1 MVSLVL
7 NLGIT
12 FVFLCQ
18 YPLNASI
25 ADVTRD
31 RYGSTTLAIFRE
43 LENARTKS
51 SKVKQDLDFLLKCQ
65 NADLFPVFLRFKLSS
80 KQLSRS
86 SDIARFRRRLLQREI
101 NNKRK
106 TLQRLLERTSVLS
119 ANLKSVVRHV
129 DFVHYQRV
137 ISDTCSKASS
147 KVSAIH
153 QNKLSRLRAQALVDN
168 ALLNPD
174 SVISNLSSYQLSDI
188 EKAALARGLKFTLP
202 PGRLKKGSYLANF
215 ELLFKKLNLESFSGT
230 SEDKLY
236 FQNKLRDCAF
246 SSMYNFNSSRH
257 TLNNMPP
264 EELQALQNLAK
275 NKDIVVMRPDKGT
288 GVVIMDKSDYVTKVE
303 QIILDETKFKVHKNQ
318 DLYKV
323 SRSIERKVRDFLR
336 EKVSKP
342 GHITKEQYNKLYPN
356 GSHIGV
362 LYGQPKVHKQNAPM
376 RPICSA
382 VGTSTY
388 ELSKFVAE
396 IISPAASNVH
406 GTDLKD
412 TFQFVQQISDININN
427 YYMVSFDVQS
437 LFTNVPLDETIKIC
451 LDRLYRSSNPD
462 IVPPTLP
469 ENVLKGMIEI
479 CLKDNTFVFNQ
490 KVYYQVDGVAMGNP
504 LGPLFANIFMA
515 HLEETY
521 IHGSQYSPDYYWRYV
536 DDTFCLFSNREDVVK
551 FHEFLDSLHPSA
563 KFDREEESDGKLSFL
578 DTVIKRT
585 EDPNPNISTRIKPTD
600 KGLLY
605 NYSSFVPDKT
615 KTALISTLVYR
626 AYRIASD
633 MLTFHLDIT
642 VLKNKLTSNGF
653 PTHLIDT
660 YIGAVL
666 GRHHA
671 NISQPSTTDVPRKEV
686 LVVMPY
692 LGPVSHLVKRQ
703 LTKLV
708 HKFYPSVEL
717 KFVYRRGFRIANM
730 FNYKDKFPL
739 SCKSMVVYYTQC
751 KQCGPSAAYIGKT
764 VNTVYERFFA
774 SGTGHLAPNN
784 KNSALLD
791 HLVSTGDPNCDFV
804 FNDLKILDTGSY
816 DEQIRFIESI
826 LLKYDKQ
833 NLNTCER
840 SIELQLV

>member
-1 MVSLVL
+1 M
-7 NLGIT
+7 
-12 FVFLCQ
+12 
-18 YPLNASI
+18 
-25 ADVTRD
+25 
-31 RYGSTTLAIFRE
+31 
-43 LENARTKS
+43 
-51 SKVKQDLDFLLKCQ
+51 
-65 NADLFPVFLRFKLSS
+65 
-80 KQLSRS
+80 
-86 SDIARFRRRLLQREI
+86 
-101 NNKRK
+101 
-106 TLQRLLERTSVLS
+106 
-119 ANLKSVVRHV
+119 
-129 DFVHYQRV
+129 
-137 ISDTCSKASS
+137 
-147 KVSAIH
+147 
-153 QNKLSRLRAQALVDN
+153 SRLRAQALLDN

-215 ELLFKKLNLESFSGT
+215 ELMFKKLNLESFIGT

-236 FQNKLRDCAF
+236 FQNKLRDCCF
-246 SSMYNFNSSRH
+246 SLVYNFNSSRH
-257 TLNNMPP
+257 TLNNTPQ

-275 NKDIVVMRPDKGT
+275 DKDIVVMRPDKGT
-288 GVVIMDKSDYVTKVE
+288 GVVIMDKLDYVNKVE

-356 GSHIGV
+356 
-362 LYGQPKVHKQNAPM
+362 
-376 RPICSA
+376 
-382 VGTSTY
+382 
-388 ELSKFVAE
+388 E

-412 TFQFVQQISDININN
+412 SFQFVQQISDININN

-469 ENVLKGMIEI
+469 ENVIKGMIEI

-551 FHEFLDSLHPSA
+551 FHEFLDSFHPSA
-563 KFDREEESDGKLSFL
+563 KFDREEESDEKLSFL

-642 VLKNKLTSNGF
+642 VLKNKLTSNKF

-751 KQCGPSAAYIGKT
+751 K
-764 VNTVYERFFA
+764 
-774 SGTGHLAPNN
+774 
-784 KNSALLD
+784 
-791 HLVSTGDPNCDFV
+791 
-804 FNDLKILDTGSY
+804 
-816 DEQIRFIESI
+816 
-826 LLKYDKQ
+826 
-833 NLNTCER
+833 
-840 SIELQLV
+840 

>member
-1 MVSLVL
+1 MGLYGKNNRGRRVSTST
-7 NLGIT
+7 NS
-12 FVFLCQ
+12 
-18 YPLNASI
+18 PL
-25 ADVTRD
+25 RP
-31 RYGSTTLAIFRE
+31 GSGPG
-43 LENARTKS
+43 ARKTPTGKRSS
-51 SKVKQDLDFLLKCQ
+51 SKSESDAVNLISEPPNNFSEFLSEFNDQLDKACKLERPKCSKRTAKNNPWITQGLITSIDSKHELYNNWKKAEKQKCLTPNLQSDNRGRCSSCSNCIAEVARHKEFTVYRRSLNHLINSAKRKYHGEKISECAGDSKKTWQIINNLRGKKTRVIKPNFIIDDERVTNRRVIANEFNKYFASLASNLNEAYSGDYLRINPMPSFTDYLPTSISSSIYLRECDGQEIIEIISELK
-65 NADLFPVFLRFKLSS
+65 NGK
-80 KQLSRS
+80 S
-86 SDIARFRRRLLQREI
+86 SDIP
-101 NNKRK
+101 
-106 TLQRLLERTSVLS
+106 
-119 ANLKSVVRHV
+119 
-129 DFVHYQRV
+129 
-137 ISDTCSKASS
+137 
-147 KVSAIH
+147 IH
-153 QNKLSRLRAQALVDN
+153 
-168 ALLNPD
+168 
-174 SVISNLSSYQLSDI
+174 
-188 EKAALARGLKFTLP
+188 
-202 PGRLKKGSYLANF
+202 
-215 ELLFKKLNLESFSGT
+215 
-230 SEDKLY
+230 
-236 FQNKLRDCAF
+236 
-246 SSMYNFNSSRH
+246 
-257 TLNNMPP
+257 
-264 EELQALQNLAK
+264 
-275 NKDIVVMRPDKGT
+275 
-288 GVVIMDKSDYVTKVE
+288 
-303 QIILDETKFKVHKNQ
+303 
-318 DLYKV
+318 
-323 SRSIERKVRDFLR
+323 
-336 EKVSKP
+336 
-342 GHITKEQYNKLYPN
+342 
-356 GSHIGV
+356 
-362 LYGQPKVHKQNAPM
+362 
-376 RPICSA
+376 
-382 VGTSTY
+382 
-388 ELSKFVAE
+388 
-396 IISPAASNVH
+396 
-406 GTDLKD
+406 
-412 TFQFVQQISDININN
+412 
-427 YYMVSFDVQS
+427 S

-578 DTVIKRT
+578 DT
-585 EDPNPNISTRIKPTD
+585 
-600 KGLLY
+600 
-605 NYSSFVPDKT
+605 T

-653 PTHLIDT
+653 PTHLVDT

-692 LGPVSHLVKRQ
+692 LGPVSHLVKIRQ

>member
-1 MVSLVL
+1 M
-7 NLGIT
+7 
-12 FVFLCQ
+12 
-18 YPLNASI
+18 
-25 ADVTRD
+25 
-31 RYGSTTLAIFRE
+31 
-43 LENARTKS
+43 
-51 SKVKQDLDFLLKCQ
+51 
-65 NADLFPVFLRFKLSS
+65 
-80 KQLSRS
+80 
-86 SDIARFRRRLLQREI
+86 
-101 NNKRK
+101 
-106 TLQRLLERTSVLS
+106 
-119 ANLKSVVRHV
+119 
-129 DFVHYQRV
+129 
-137 ISDTCSKASS
+137 
-147 KVSAIH
+147 
-153 QNKLSRLRAQALVDN
+153 SRLRAQALVDN

-188 EKAALARGLKFTLP
+188 EKAALARGLKITLP

-236 FQNKLRDCAF
+236 FQNKLCDCAF
-246 SSMYNFNSSRH
+246 SSIYNFNSSRH

-275 NKDIVVMRPDKGT
+275 NKDIV
-288 GVVIMDKSDYVTKVE
+288 
-303 QIILDETKFKVHKNQ
+303 
-318 DLYKV
+318 
-323 SRSIERKVRDFLR
+323 
-336 EKVSKP
+336 
-342 GHITKEQYNKLYPN
+342 
-356 GSHIGV
+356 
-362 LYGQPKVHKQNAPM
+362 
-376 RPICSA
+376 
-382 VGTSTY
+382 
-388 ELSKFVAE
+388 
-396 IISPAASNVH
+396 
-406 GTDLKD
+406 
-412 TFQFVQQISDININN
+412 
-427 YYMVSFDVQS
+427 
-437 LFTNVPLDETIKIC
+437 
-451 LDRLYRSSNPD
+451 
-462 IVPPTLP
+462 
-469 ENVLKGMIEI
+469 
-479 CLKDNTFVFNQ
+479 
-490 KVYYQVDGVAMGNP
+490 
-504 LGPLFANIFMA
+504 
-515 HLEETY
+515 
-521 IHGSQYSPDYYWRYV
+521 YSPDYYWRYA
-536 DDTFCLFSNREDVVK
+536 DDTFCLFSNREAVVK
-551 FHEFLDSLHPSA
+551 FHEFLDSLHPSD

-578 DTVIKRT
+578 DTVIKRK
-585 EDPNPNISTRIKPTD
+585 EGPNPNISTRIKPTD
-600 KGLLY
+600 KGLL
-605 NYSSFVPDKT
+605 NNFSSFVPDKT
-615 KTALISTLVYR
+615 NTALIFTLVYQ

-671 NISQPSTTDVPRKEV
+671 NLSQPSTTDVPRKEV

-708 HKFYPSVEL
+708 HKFYPSVGL

-751 KQCGPSAAYIGKT
+751 KQCGPSPAYIGKT

-791 HLVSTGDPNCDFV
+791 HLVSTGDPNCDFA
-804 FNDLKILDTGSY
+804 FNDLRILDTGSY